1 MKIDLYTKGILTV
14 IALSLVVIAFN
25 NTQVIKEALAQSATQ
40 VKICDDMGMWCAE
53 TTGFELNPLFQ
64 NSLKVYCVNCNE

>member
-25 NTQVIKEALAQSATQ
+25 KTPVVKDALAQSSTAVQ
-40 VKICDDMGMWCAE
+40 ICNEMGKWCAE
-53 TTGFELNPLFQ
+53 TTDYQYSRPH
-64 NSLKVYCVNCNE
+64 SSALKVYCVNC